1 MRESLPGVY
10 DLTLPDDPGVPLVLD
25 SPHSGRDYPD
35 DFRSLVPVSDLR
47 RVEDSFVDMLFAAA
61 PEAGATLLSAR
72 FPRTYIDA
80 NRAVCDLDPSLLK
93 GRWPEPLSPT
103 EKSRLGHGLVWR
115 TFPPDRPIYADRLP
129 VDAVRRRIEDYW
141 RPYHAALE
149 GEMARLHSRFGAV
162 WHLNCHS
169 MPSTSSPYMPGRGG
183 RRADFVLGDRE
194 GESCA
199 PAFTHFVRDRLEAMG
214 YGVRLNDPY
223 RGAELVRA
231 YADPPHGRHSLQ
243 IEINRALYMDERSLK
258 PGPGFEPLQR
268 TLTALVRDMA
278 DYTRARSDSGTAM
291 DAPPAEAAE

>member
-1 MRESLPGVY
+1 MRESLPGVF
-10 DLTLPDDPGVPLVLD
+10 DLTLPAGPGAPLLLD
-25 SPHSGRDYPD
+25 SPHSGRDYPA
-35 DFRSLVPVSDLR
+35 DFRSLVPLRDLR
-47 RVEDSFVDMLFAAA
+47 RVEDSFVDILFESA

-80 NRAVCDLDPSLLK
+80 NRAVCDLDPSLLQ

-115 TFPPDRPIYADRLP
+115 TFPPDRPIYAGRLP
-129 VDAVRRRIEDYW
+129 VEAVRHRIETCW
-141 RPYHAALE
+141 RPYHATLE

-183 RRADFVLGDRE
+183 RRADFVLGDRD

-199 PAFTHFVRDRLEAMG
+199 RDFTHFVRDRLEAMG

-231 YADPPHGRHSLQ
+231 YADPAHGRHSLQ
-243 IEINRALYMDERSLK
+243 IEINRALYLDERTLEPS
-258 PGPGFEPLQR
+258 PGFAALQH
-268 TLTALVRDMA
+268 TLTALVQDIA
-278 DYTRARSDSGTAM
+278 AYTLANTQTDT
-291 DAPPAEAAE
+291 PPAEAAE